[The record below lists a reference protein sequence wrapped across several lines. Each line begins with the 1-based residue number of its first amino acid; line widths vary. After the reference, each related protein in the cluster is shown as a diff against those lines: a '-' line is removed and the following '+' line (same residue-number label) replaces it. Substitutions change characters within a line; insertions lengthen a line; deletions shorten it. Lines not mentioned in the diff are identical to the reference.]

1 MAFVITTARLNEATG
16 RSFYSSNAGIFNNQ
30 ITHHGDEEKSSLIRA
45 FLLATLDGL
54 AKIENLDGRGKG
66 TVVELLI
73 PDEQV
78 AARMRDATPSTFSK
92 ILHFDDEELWK
103 LFLQRK
109 LDFDLRIFSHPDEG
123 DEVLRLWK
131 WQRPEPARWQRTESD
146 RPSFSTSWVTK

>member
-1 MAFVITTARLNEATG
+1 MAFVITTARLNETTG
-16 RSFYSSNAGIFNNQ
+16 RVFYTSNGGIFHGQ
-30 ITHHGDEEKSSLIRA
+30 TTHHGDEQQSSLIRG

-54 AKIENLDGRGKG
+54 SKVENVDGKGKG

-73 PDEQV
+73 PDEKV
-78 AARMRDATPSTFSK
+78 AARLRDATPSTFSK
-92 ILHFDDEELWK
+92 ILHYDDEDLWK

-109 LDFDLRIFSHPDEG
+109 LDFNLRIISHPDEG

-146 RPSFSTSWVTK
+146 RPSFSTSWIAK